1 MLRKEAVVSEMTA
14 LIKELQGDP
23 LFQNHVLVGGTALA
37 LQLGH
42 RTSTD
47 IDLFTTK
54 PQSALAIANNF
65 RKNYKNTDIQIAK
78 DDFTRVFIN
87 GIKVELVKYEEKILE
102 KPQEEDGIRYV
113 GLNDIAAMKLDAM
126 LKRTQPRDFIDIAYL
141 LKEMPLAKMFELYK
155 EKFGSISP
163 LYLKRTLLT
172 KSRKIQDDDW
182 LEGNIV
188 MLRHDI
194 EPKNVPLFIE
204 QAIKEYN
211 KINNISK

>member
-1 MLRKEAVVSEMTA
+1 MID
-14 LIKELQGDP
+14 LIKELQKDS
-23 LFQNHVLVGGTALA
+23 LFKNHVLVGGTALA

-47 IDLFTTK
+47 IDLFTSK
-54 PQSALAIANNF
+54 PQSSLAITNNF
-65 RKNYKNTDIQIAK
+65 KNKYNNVKVDIAK
-78 DDFTRVFIN
+78 DDFARIFIN
-87 GIKVELVKYEEKILE
+87 GIKVELVEYEEKFLE
-102 KPQEEDGIRYV
+102 EPKEEDGIRYV

-126 LKRTQPRDFIDIAYL
+126 LKRTRPRDFIDIAYL
-141 LKEMPLAKMFELYK
+141 LKEMPLKKMFELYK

-172 KSRKIQDDDW
+172 KSRKIQDNDW
-182 LEGNIV
+182 LEGNII

-194 EPKNVPLFIE
+194 EPKDVPLFIG

-211 KINNISK
+211 EELGVRN